1 MKKDLVK
8 RVIRRKRI
16 ELFVALMGYLIG
28 IGIGVW
34 FIILMVMYGI
44 SK

>member
-8 RVIRRKRI
+8 SLIRRKRI
-16 ELFVALMGYLIG
+16 ELIVAFIGYIIG
-28 IGIGVW
+28 MGIGVW
-34 FIILMVMYGI
+34 VMVEMFLLSI